1 VIRSRAYG
9 KELEYSWHI
18 LLECMCVCVCM
29 CVWLGGS
36 VWEGKGWPE
45 AANSTEGLL
54 AISLLD
60 FWTWLSWYGHDMD
73 MSLGK
78 LWETVKDRE
87 VWRAAVHRVA
97 ESDMTYSDWTTTVL
111 IWDPSDHWVNSTSFS
126 FWDWQWYSSGQQR
139 QAIQVCRALH
149 PGACPCPVVGP
160 GCLHFF
166 SSDLHRM
173 DG

>member
-1 VIRSRAYG
+1 
-9 KELEYSWHI
+9 
-18 LLECMCVCVCM
+18 MCV

-36 VWEGKGWPE
+36 VCEGKGWPE

-97 ESDMTYSDWTTTVL
+97 KSQTWLTATEQQQCWYGIHRTTGL
-111 IWDPSDHWVNSTSFS
+111 IQPAFL

-139 QAIQVCRALH
+139 QAVQVCRALH
-149 PGACPCPVVGP
+149 PGACPCPVVEP

>member
-1 VIRSRAYG
+1 MIRSRAYG

-18 LLECMCVCVCM
+18 LLESVCVCV

-111 IWDPSDHWVNSTSFS
+111 IWDPLDHWVNSASFS
-126 FWDWQWYSSGQQR
+126 FLRLAVIQLWATKAGNPGLQDPTSRSLPVPSG
-139 QAIQVCRALH
+139 
-149 PGACPCPVVGP
+149 GAGLPP
-160 GCLHFF
+160 L
-166 SSDLHRM
+166 L
-173 DG
+173 